1 MGAAAAPAAARL
13 QSSLLLLFCVGGI
26 YSAYL
31 TQGIVSEH
39 LQMKQYGS
47 DRARFKNLEALNGV
61 QSLVCFLWAYA
72 ILLVQQRPSPGSSSS
87 KQQAEQLPPWTAYWR
102 PALTNSI
109 GPACGLIALKNISY
123 PAQVLAKSCKMVPVM
138 IMGTLLHKKRYS
150 ALEYMCMSMIGLGIS
165 LFARKSSSK
174 VTSKLAA
181 PNAPLGYFLCFVNLT
196 LDGYTNAFQD
206 EINRH
211 YPKNNPIHMMCWMN
225 FWCTLFYGAYMA
237 VSGIGAQLFAFC
249 LAHNAAAWDVAVFCL
264 CGAVGQLFIFFTI
277 KHFGSLVNT
286 LICTTRKFFN
296 ILGSV
301 VLNANPL
308 LPQQWCAV
316 ALVFTGLLTSSI
328 AKSSKGGGHHNHG
341 GQQQQQP
348 KQQPA
353 AVNGVSRRSG
363 GKADKE

>member
-1 MGAAAAPAAARL
+1 MSVTQGVCIGSLLAFLDSSKATTMGAAGASLSTSRL
-13 QSSLLLLFCVGGI
+13 RSSLLLLFCVGGI

-47 DRARFKNLEALNGV
+47 DKQRFKNLEALNGA

-72 ILLVQQRPSPGSSSS
+72 ILAIQQWRKGG
-87 KQQAEQLPPWTAYWR
+87 KQHQEHLPPWTAYWQ

-138 IMGTLLHKKRYS
+138 IMGTLLHKKRYT
-150 ALEYMCMSMIGLGIS
+150 ALEYMCMSMIGIGIS

-174 VTSKLAA
+174 VTAKLAA

-206 EINRH
+206 EINKN

-237 VSGIGAQLFAFC
+237 VSGIGAQLLSFC
-249 LAHNAAAWDVAVFCL
+249 MQHTAATWDLTVFCL

-277 KHFGSLVNT
+277 KQFGSLVNT

-308 LPQQWCAV
+308 LPTQWCAV
-316 ALVFTGLLTSSI
+316 GLVFTGLLTSSI
-328 AKSSKGGGHHNHG
+328 AKAGKGHHHHQG
-341 GQQQQQP
+341 KPVQ
-348 KQQPA
+348 KQQ
-353 AVNGVSRRSG
+353 
-363 GKADKE
+363 